1 MNGASWMSEQPYFL
15 DVNIPM
21 YAAGQDHP
29 HKAASVW
36 ILSEIAE
43 GRLNVVIDAE
53 IIQEILYRFGAIG
66 IPQVGTVMA
75 TNLLELVPDVLPITV
90 SDVRFA
96 VTLFAQYAARGVKAR
111 DVLHAAVMQN
121 HQLTHIIS
129 TDKHYDLMEGL
140 QRVDPGDLYNNR

>member
-1 MNGASWMSEQPYFL
+1 LNGASWMSEQPYFL

-43 GRLNVVIDAE
+43 GRLKVVIDAE
-53 IIQEILYRFGAIG
+53 IIQEILYRYGAIG
-66 IPQVGTVMA
+66 MPQVGAVMA

-90 SDVRFA
+90 SDVRLA

-111 DVLHAAVMQN
+111 DVLHAAIMQN

-129 TDKHYDLMEGL
+129 TDRHFDQVEGL
-140 QRVDPGDLYNNR
+140 QRVDPGTMHNNR